1 MLNQL
6 PYSFPP
12 RTLAA
17 DWLTLSP
24 FNIYLLWLLTCC
36 ICLILFAGFC
46 CILIVFYLI
55 LNYLTVFTFVTFT
68 LALSSPVSLE
78 ESALKRWIFDVL
90 QMCTLE
96 VVACCG
102 HLYNVSTAKIPVWG
116 KVLKFENHLKNVVFV
131 YYLPE
136 FDLWTC
142 DSYFNTTACVCAEGA
157 AAPRSFW
164 PPYTPVFPLCVQFAA
179 VLQEIRKIIITRCFT
194 CCETKLPSSHPVK
207 CGLRGIKWV
216 VREAWQRRLSSG
228 LLFKLSLHLS
238 PSLTHTNKQE
248 VVWSSKDGVKQTGL
262 HTSHLLLSQSKKQN
276 QKSNNDLRGAST
288 RHRAGRQ
295 GHWGVRV

>member
-46 CILIVFYLI
+46 CILIIFYLV

-90 QMCTLE
+90 QMCILK

-102 HLYNVSTAKIPVWG
+102 HFYNVSTAKIPVWG
-116 KVLKFENHLKNVVFV
+116 KVLKFENHLKNVV
-131 YYLPE
+131 
-136 FDLWTC
+136 C
-142 DSYFNTTACVCAEGA
+142 
-157 AAPRSFW
+157 
-164 PPYTPVFPLCVQFAA
+164 
-179 VLQEIRKIIITRCFT
+179 
-194 CCETKLPSSHPVK
+194 
-207 CGLRGIKWV
+207 
-216 VREAWQRRLSSG
+216 
-228 LLFKLSLHLS
+228 LLFTRIWSVNMRLIFQHNSLCLCRGGS
-238 PSLTHTNKQE
+238 RSEVILTSLC
-248 VVWSSKDGVKQTGL
+248 TGL
-262 HTSHLLLSQSKKQN
+262 PTVCSICCSFTRNKKNNHNKMFHLLWN
-276 QKSNNDLRGAST
+276 
-288 RHRAGRQ
+288 
-295 GHWGVRV
+295 

>member
-1 MLNQL
+1 M
-6 PYSFPP
+6 
-12 RTLAA
+12 
-17 DWLTLSP
+17 
-24 FNIYLLWLLTCC
+24 
-36 ICLILFAGFC
+36 ILFAGFC
-46 CILIVFYLI
+46 CILIIFYLI

-164 PPYTPVFPLCVQFAA
+164 PPYMPVFPLCVQFAA

-248 VVWSSKDGVKQTGL
+248 VMWSSKDGVKQTGL

-276 QKSNNDLRGAST
+276 QKSNNDLRGASP

>member
-24 FNIYLLWLLTCC
+24 FNIYLLRLLTCC

-46 CILIVFYLI
+46 CILIIFYLV

-90 QMCTLE
+90 QMCILK

-102 HLYNVSTAKIPVWG
+102 HFYNVSTAKIPVWG

-164 PPYTPVFPLCVQFAA
+164 PPYAPVFPLCVQFAA

-216 VREAWQRRLSSG
+216 VREAWQRRISSG

-238 PSLTHTNKQE
+238 LSHTH
-248 VVWSSKDGVKQTGL
+248 KQTGSRVEQQRRREANRI
-262 HTSHLLLSQSKKQN
+262 TY
-276 QKSNNDLRGAST
+276 KSSFTDT
-288 RHRAGRQ
+288 E
-295 GHWGVRV
+295 